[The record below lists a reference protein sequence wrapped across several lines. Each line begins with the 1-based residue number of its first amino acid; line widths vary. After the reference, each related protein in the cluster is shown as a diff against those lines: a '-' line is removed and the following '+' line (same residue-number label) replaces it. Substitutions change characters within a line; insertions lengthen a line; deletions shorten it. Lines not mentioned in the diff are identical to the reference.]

1 MDDFA
6 SYPFI
11 TPVVYLLT
19 ETFGLDLT
27 ENFFMPISFSGFV
40 VDSLVVFV
48 SKLLMLAVAVVP
60 WFAWEEEEEEA
71 CDYYEGT
78 TLIGFFISSSFP
90 VFSRSFVGK
99 DGT

>member
-1 MDDFA
+1 MLLWDSAPELVGGRTFILFKFDTSSFAYFQVDDFA

-60 WFAWEEEEEEA
+60 
-71 CDYYEGT
+71 
-78 TLIGFFISSSFP
+78 
-90 VFSRSFVGK
+90 
-99 DGT
+99 